1 MVKKVSGK
9 GPSIKGTTAAIEPSK
24 AVKTSKVKT
33 VGNIAKTAEKQG
45 AKRVKS
51 SEHAITKADRERLFA
66 LVSEEAEQL
75 VKKKAIP
82 KKKKETVEKAVKMA
96 IDSAISDD
104 EEEES

>member
-9 GPSIKGTTAAIEPSK
+9 GPSVKGTTAAIEPSK

-33 VGNIAKTAEKQG
+33 VGNVSKTSEKQG
-45 AKRVKS
+45 AKRVKG
-51 SEHAITKADRERLFA
+51 SEHAITKAQRDRLFE
-66 LVSEEAEQL
+66 LVAEEADQL

-96 IDSAISDD
+96 IDSAISED
-104 EEEES
+104 EEEEG